1 MAGRLRTFRGV
12 MRDPDLRAV
21 ALAYLGF
28 NMTEFATWIAILV
41 FAFDRGGAA
50 EAGVASLILLVPSAI
65 AAPFAAYAGD
75 RFRRDRVLFVTYLL
89 QAVALA
95 GTAFALLVDAPV
107 ALVYGAATVMSI
119 TITFTR
125 PAQNSLV
132 PALTERPEDLTAAN
146 VATGIVEG
154 FGKMLGP
161 VVAGVLLG
169 LSGPGAV
176 FTTFTVITLI
186 EALLVARLHVDRAAV
201 TPAARVGASHV
212 WHETL
217 GGFRT
222 LRREREPRLI
232 VILLS
237 SGVVVVGALDILFV
251 ATAIDLLDIGE
262 SGAGYLS
269 AAFGFGAI
277 VGAAS
282 TITLV
287 GRHRLTPPLA
297 SGALVFGVPIG
308 LVAVA
313 PSAVS
318 APALF
323 AIAGGGRSVGDV
335 AGRTLLQRV
344 SPDEFLS
351 RVFGVLEGLMMLA
364 LAIGS
369 IVAAMLITAFGVQP
383 ALVAVGAFL
392 PVMVLLTSGRLLSI
406 DRHAEA
412 PDAATLAVLRAVPF
426 FEQLPAPAME
436 RVMADLVRGT
446 ADAGEVLIR
455 EGDAGDR
462 FYVIVDGEA
471 EVTRDRKHVANLGPG
486 SYVGEIALLRDVPRT
501 ATVVATTPLRLLS
514 LEREP
519 FLLAVTGHPR
529 SHAEAQSVAE
539 TRMR

>member
-1 MAGRLRTFRGV
+1 MAGQLRTFRGV
-12 MRDPDLRAV
+12 MHDRNLRAV
-21 ALAYLGF
+21 AVAYLGF
-28 NMTEFATWIAILV
+28 NMTEFATWIAVLV

-75 RFRRDRVLFVTYLL
+75 RFRRDRVLLVAYLL
-89 QAVALA
+89 QALAISGTAVAL
-95 GTAFALLVDAPV
+95 FVEAPV
-107 ALVYGAATVMSI
+107 AIVYGVATIASI

-132 PALTERPEDLTAAN
+132 PALTDRPEDLTAAN

-154 FGKMLGP
+154 VGKMLGP
-161 VVAGVLLG
+161 VVAGVLL
-169 LSGPGAV
+169 AV
-176 FTTFTVITLI
+176 SDPWSVFATFAVASMI
-186 EALLVARLHVDRAAV
+186 EALLVARLRVDVAAV
-201 TPAARVGASHV
+201 TPATRIGAAHV

-251 ATAIDLLDIGE
+251 ATAIELLDIGQ

-282 TITLV
+282 TIALV

-297 SGALVFGVPIG
+297 TGALVFGVPIG

-323 AIAGGGRSVGDV
+323 AVAGGGRSIGDV

-344 SPDEFLS
+344 SPDRFLS

-364 LAIGS
+364 LATGS
-369 IVAAMLITAFGVQP
+369 IVAAMLITAFGVPP
-383 ALVAVGAFL
+383 ALVAVSAFL
-392 PVMVLLTSGRLLSI
+392 PLVVLLTSGRLLSI

-436 RVMADLVRGT
+436 RVMANVVRG
-446 ADAGEVLIR
+446 AVAAGEVVIR
-455 EGDAGDR
+455 EGEVGDR

-471 EVTRDRKHVANLGPG
+471 EVTRNGEHVASVGPG
-486 SYVGEIALLRDVPRT
+486 AYVGEIALLRDVPRT
-501 ATVVATTPLRLLS
+501 ATVVATTPLRFLTV
-514 LEREP
+514 EREP
-519 FLLAVTGHPR
+519 FLLAVTGHPQ
-529 SHAEAQSVAE
+529 SHAAARSVAQ
-539 TRMR
+539 TRMA